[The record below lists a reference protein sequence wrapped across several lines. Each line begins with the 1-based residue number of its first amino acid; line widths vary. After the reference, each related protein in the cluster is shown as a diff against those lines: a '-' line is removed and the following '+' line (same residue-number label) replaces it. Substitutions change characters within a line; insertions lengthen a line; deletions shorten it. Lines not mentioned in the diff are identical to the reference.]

1 MTVERFLSQLEKV
14 KRTGNGRWVACCPAH
29 EDRSPSLSIKE
40 CDDGTVLMHC
50 FGGCDA
56 HSVLGALGMAF
67 DDLYPAK
74 EGLERKAERRPFPAA
89 DVLKAISFE
98 VLVVANSAIKIR
110 NGEVLTQADDD
121 RLMLAVNRIQ
131 SSINAAGLANER
143 R

>member
-1 MTVERFLSQLEKV
+1 MTVETLLSHLDKV

-40 CDDGTVLMHC
+40 CDDGTVLIHC

-56 HSVLGALGMAF
+56 NSVLNAVGMSF
-67 DDLYPAK
+67 EDLYPTK
-74 EGLERKAERRPFPAA
+74 EGFERKSERRPFPAA

-110 NGEVLTQADDD
+110 NGEGLTQADDD
-121 RLMLAVNRIQ
+121 RLILAVDRIQ
-131 SSINAAGLANER
+131 SGINAAGLANER